1 MSLFAEYLREAGM
14 DSVEGPY
21 KVRIMNGKLVRIG
34 ELSRR
39 TGVSP
44 ELLRAWELRYGLLEP
59 SRTAGRFRL
68 YSEADVA
75 RVRRMRAN
83 LDAGLSASEAARI
96 ALVEHAEL
104 ESPALE
110 EDATDLARAL
120 ETYDDVGAQAA
131 LDRLLAA
138 FSLDV
143 VVRDVL
149 VPYLHGV
156 GERWERGE
164 LSVAQEHFISNVVR
178 GRLLALSRGW
188 DRGLGPRAVLAS
200 AEGDQHDL
208 PVLLFG
214 VLLRTHGWRITFLGA
229 DTPVAAL
236 IETVRA
242 LSPDVVVVVGTVE
255 GVFDLLVEQLREVA
269 REAPLYLAGAA
280 ADDDLARRADA
291 MHLGG
296 NLVEATAGVR
306 QAVKA

>member
-1 MSLFAEYLREAGM
+1 MSAE
-14 DSVEGPY
+14 
-21 KVRIMNGKLVRIG
+21 LVRIG

-83 LDAGLSASEAARI
+83 LADGLSASEAARA
-96 ALVEHAEL
+96 ALAERPQAD
-104 ESPALE
+104 SPGLE
-110 EDATDLARAL
+110 EAADDLARSL
-120 ETYDDVGAQAA
+120 EGYDDVGAQGA
-131 LDRLLAA
+131 LDGLLAA

-143 VVRDVL
+143 VVREVL
-149 VPYLHGV
+149 VPYLHDV
-156 GERWERGE
+156 GERWKGGA
-164 LSVAQEHFISNVVR
+164 LSVGQEHFISNVIR

-214 VLLRTHGWRITFLGA
+214 VVLRTHGWRITFLGA
-229 DTPVAAL
+229 DTPVTSLA
-236 IETVRA
+236 ETVRA
-242 LSPDVVVVVGTVE
+242 VRPDVVVVAGTVR
-255 GVFDLLVEQLREVA
+255 GVFDPIVEQLREVSKDV
-269 REAPLYLAGAA
+269 PLYLAGAA
-280 ADDDLARRADA
+280 ADDDLAGRAEA
-291 MHLGG
+291 VHLDGD
-296 NLVEATAGVR
+296 LVEATTRVR
-306 QAVKA
+306 QAAKA

>member
-1 MSLFAEYLREAGM
+1 MSAE
-14 DSVEGPY
+14 
-21 KVRIMNGKLVRIG
+21 LVRIG

-83 LDAGLSASEAARI
+83 LADGLSASEAARA
-96 ALVEHAEL
+96 ALAERPQAD
-104 ESPALE
+104 SPGLE
-110 EDATDLARAL
+110 EAADDLARSL
-120 ETYDDVGAQAA
+120 EGYDDVGAQGA
-131 LDRLLAA
+131 LDGLLAA

-143 VVRDVL
+143 VVREVL
-149 VPYLHGV
+149 VPYLHDV
-156 GERWERGE
+156 GERWKRGA
-164 LSVAQEHFISNVVR
+164 LSVGQEHFISNVIR

-214 VLLRTHGWRITFLGA
+214 VVLRTHGWRITFLGA
-229 DTPVAAL
+229 DTPVASLA
-236 IETVRA
+236 ETVRA
-242 LSPDVVVVVGTVE
+242 IRPDVVVVAGTVR
-255 GVFDLLVEQLREVA
+255 GVFDPIVEQLREVSKDV
-269 REAPLYLAGAA
+269 PLYLAGAA
-280 ADDDLARRADA
+280 ADDDLAGRAEA
-291 MHLGG
+291 VHLDGD
-296 NLVEATAGVR
+296 LVEATASVR
-306 QAVKA
+306 QAARA

>member
-1 MSLFAEYLREAGM
+1 MSAE
-14 DSVEGPY
+14 
-21 KVRIMNGKLVRIG
+21 LVRIG

-83 LDAGLSASEAARI
+83 LADGLSASEAARA
-96 ALVEHAEL
+96 ALAERPQAD
-104 ESPALE
+104 SPGLE
-110 EDATDLARAL
+110 EAADDLARSL
-120 ETYDDVGAQAA
+120 EGYDDVGAQGA
-131 LDRLLAA
+131 LDGLLAA

-143 VVRDVL
+143 VVREVL
-149 VPYLHGV
+149 VPYLHDV
-156 GERWERGE
+156 GERWKGGA
-164 LSVAQEHFISNVVR
+164 LSVGQEHFISNVIR

-214 VLLRTHGWRITFLGA
+214 VVLRTHGWRITFLGA
-229 DTPVAAL
+229 DTPVASLA
-236 IETVRA
+236 ETVR
-242 LSPDVVVVVGTVE
+242 
-255 GVFDLLVEQLREVA
+255 
-269 REAPLYLAGAA
+269 
-280 ADDDLARRADA
+280 
-291 MHLGG
+291 
-296 NLVEATAGVR
+296 
-306 QAVKA
+306 

>member
-1 MSLFAEYLREAGM
+1 MSAE
-14 DSVEGPY
+14 
-21 KVRIMNGKLVRIG
+21 LVRIG

-83 LDAGLSASEAARI
+83 LADGLSASEAARA
-96 ALVEHAEL
+96 ALAERPQAD
-104 ESPALE
+104 SRGLE
-110 EDATDLARAL
+110 EAADDLARSL
-120 ETYDDVGAQAA
+120 EGYDDVGAQGA
-131 LDRLLAA
+131 LDGLLAA

-143 VVRDVL
+143 VVREVL
-149 VPYLHGV
+149 VPYLHDV
-156 GERWERGE
+156 GERWKRGA
-164 LSVAQEHFISNVVR
+164 LSVGQEHFISNVIR

-214 VLLRTHGWRITFLGA
+214 VVLRTHGWRITFLGA
-229 DTPVAAL
+229 DTPVASLA
-236 IETVRA
+236 ETVRA
-242 LSPDVVVVVGTVE
+242 IRPDVVVVAGTVR
-255 GVFDLLVEQLREVA
+255 GVFDPIVEQLREVSKD
-269 REAPLYLAGAA
+269 APLYLAGAA
-280 ADDDLARRADA
+280 ADDDLAGRAEA
-291 MHLGG
+291 VHLDGD
-296 NLVEATAGVR
+296 LVEATTRVR
-306 QAVKA
+306 QAAKA

>member
-1 MSLFAEYLREAGM
+1 MSAE
-14 DSVEGPY
+14 
-21 KVRIMNGKLVRIG
+21 LVRIG

-83 LDAGLSASEAARI
+83 LADGLSASEAARA
-96 ALVEHAEL
+96 ALAERPQAD
-104 ESPALE
+104 SPGLE
-110 EDATDLARAL
+110 EAADDLARSL
-120 ETYDDVGAQAA
+120 EGYDDVGAQGA
-131 LDRLLAA
+131 LDGLLAA

-143 VVRDVL
+143 VVREVL
-149 VPYLHGV
+149 VPYLHDV
-156 GERWERGE
+156 GERWKRGA
-164 LSVAQEHFISNVVR
+164 LSVGQEHFISNVIR

-214 VLLRTHGWRITFLGA
+214 VVLRTHGWRITFLGA
-229 DTPVAAL
+229 DTPVASLA
-236 IETVRA
+236 ETVRGIR
-242 LSPDVVVVVGTVE
+242 PDVVVVAGTVR
-255 GVFDLLVEQLREVA
+255 GVFDPIVEQLREVSKDV
-269 REAPLYLAGAA
+269 PLYIAGAA
-280 ADDDLARRADA
+280 ADDDLAGRAEA
-291 MHLGG
+291 VHLDGD
-296 NLVEATAGVR
+296 LVEATTRVR
-306 QAVKA
+306 QAAKA

>member
-1 MSLFAEYLREAGM
+1 MSAE
-14 DSVEGPY
+14 
-21 KVRIMNGKLVRIG
+21 LVRIG

-83 LDAGLSASEAARI
+83 LADGLSASEAARA
-96 ALVEHAEL
+96 ALAERPQAD
-104 ESPALE
+104 SPGLE
-110 EDATDLARAL
+110 EAADDLARSL
-120 ETYDDVGAQAA
+120 EGYDDVGAQGA
-131 LDRLLAA
+131 LDGLLAA

-143 VVRDVL
+143 VVREVL
-149 VPYLHGV
+149 VPYLHDV
-156 GERWERGE
+156 GERWKHGA
-164 LSVAQEHFISNVVR
+164 LSVGQEHFISNVIR

-214 VLLRTHGWRITFLGA
+214 VVLRTHGWRITFLGA
-229 DTPVAAL
+229 DTPVASLA
-236 IETVRA
+236 ETVRA
-242 LSPDVVVVVGTVE
+242 IRPDVVVVAGTVR
-255 GVFDLLVEQLREVA
+255 GVFDPIVEQLREVSKDV
-269 REAPLYLAGAA
+269 PLYLAGAA
-280 ADDDLARRADA
+280 ADDDLAGRAEA
-291 MHLGG
+291 VHLDGD
-296 NLVEATAGVR
+296 LVEATTRVR
-306 QAVKA
+306 QAAKA

>member
-1 MSLFAEYLREAGM
+1 MSAE
-14 DSVEGPY
+14 
-21 KVRIMNGKLVRIG
+21 LVRIG

-83 LDAGLSASEAARI
+83 LADGLSASEAARA
-96 ALVEHAEL
+96 ALAERPQAD
-104 ESPALE
+104 SPGLE
-110 EDATDLARAL
+110 EAADDLARSL
-120 ETYDDVGAQAA
+120 EGYDDVGAQGA
-131 LDRLLAA
+131 LDGLLAA

-143 VVRDVL
+143 VVREVL
-149 VPYLHGV
+149 VPYLHDV
-156 GERWERGE
+156 GERWKRGA
-164 LSVAQEHFISNVVR
+164 LSVGQEHFISNVIR

-214 VLLRTHGWRITFLGA
+214 VVLRTHGWRVTFLGA
-229 DTPVAAL
+229 DTPVASLA
-236 IETVRA
+236 ETVRA
-242 LSPDVVVVVGTVE
+242 IRPDVVVVAGTVR
-255 GVFDLLVEQLREVA
+255 GVFDPIVEQLREVSKDV
-269 REAPLYLAGAA
+269 PLYIAGAA
-280 ADDDLARRADA
+280 ADDDLAGRAEA
-291 MHLGG
+291 VHLDGD
-296 NLVEATAGVR
+296 LVEATTRVR
-306 QAVKA
+306 QAAKA

>member
-1 MSLFAEYLREAGM
+1 MSAE
-14 DSVEGPY
+14 
-21 KVRIMNGKLVRIG
+21 LVRIG

-83 LDAGLSASEAARI
+83 LADGLSASEAARA
-96 ALVEHAEL
+96 ALAERPQAD
-104 ESPALE
+104 SPGLE
-110 EDATDLARAL
+110 EAADDLARSL
-120 ETYDDVGAQAA
+120 EGYDDVGAQGA
-131 LDRLLAA
+131 LDGLLAA

-143 VVRDVL
+143 VVREVL
-149 VPYLHGV
+149 VPYLHDV
-156 GERWERGE
+156 GERWKRGA
-164 LSVAQEHFISNVVR
+164 LSVGQEHFISNVIR

-214 VLLRTHGWRITFLGA
+214 VVLRTHGWRITFLGA
-229 DTPVAAL
+229 DTPVASLA
-236 IETVRA
+236 ETVRGIR
-242 LSPDVVVVVGTVE
+242 PDVVVVAGTVR
-255 GVFDLLVEQLREVA
+255 GVFDPIVEQLREVSKDV
-269 REAPLYLAGAA
+269 PLYLAGAA
-280 ADDDLARRADA
+280 ADDDLAGRAEA
-291 MHLGG
+291 VHLDGD
-296 NLVEATAGVR
+296 LVEATTRVR
-306 QAVKA
+306 QAAKA

>member
-1 MSLFAEYLREAGM
+1 MNAE
-14 DSVEGPY
+14 
-21 KVRIMNGKLVRIG
+21 LVRIG

-68 YSEADVA
+68 YSEADIA

-96 ALVEHAEL
+96 ALAQHL
-104 ESPALE
+104 QIDSPGLE
-110 EDATDLARAL
+110 EAANDLARAL
-120 ETYDDVGAQAA
+120 EAYDDVGAQAA

-138 FSLDV
+138 FSLEV
-143 VVRDVL
+143 VVREVL

-156 GERWERGE
+156 GERWERGD
-164 LSVAQEHFISNVVR
+164 LSVAQEHFISNVIR

-188 DRGLGPRAVLAS
+188 DRGFGPRAVLAS

-214 VLLRTHGWRITFLGA
+214 VVLRTHGWRITFLGA
-229 DTPVAAL
+229 DTPVASL

-242 LSPDVVVVVGTVE
+242 LSPDVVVVAGTVR
-255 GVFDLLVEQLREVA
+255 GAFDMLVDQLREVA
-269 REAPLYLAGAA
+269 QEAPLYLAGAA
-280 ADDDLARRADA
+280 ADEGLARRADA
-291 MHLGG
+291 IHLDGD
-296 NLVEATAGVR
+296 LVEATSSVG
-306 QAVKA
+306 QAAKA

>member
-1 MSLFAEYLREAGM
+1 MSAE
-14 DSVEGPY
+14 
-21 KVRIMNGKLVRIG
+21 LVRIG

-83 LDAGLSASEAARI
+83 LADGLSASEAARA
-96 ALVEHAEL
+96 ALAERPQAD
-104 ESPALE
+104 SPGLE
-110 EDATDLARAL
+110 EAADDLARSL
-120 ETYDDVGAQAA
+120 EGYDDVGAQGA
-131 LDRLLAA
+131 LDGLLAA

-143 VVRDVL
+143 VVREVL
-149 VPYLHGV
+149 VPYLHDV
-156 GERWERGE
+156 GERWKRGA
-164 LSVAQEHFISNVVR
+164 LSVGQEHFISNVIR

-214 VLLRTHGWRITFLGA
+214 VVLRTHGWRITFLGA
-229 DTPVAAL
+229 DTPVASLA
-236 IETVRA
+236 ETVRA
-242 LSPDVVVVVGTVE
+242 IRPDVVVVAGTVR
-255 GVFDLLVEQLREVA
+255 GVFDPIVEQLREVSKDV
-269 REAPLYLAGAA
+269 PLYLAGAA
-280 ADDDLARRADA
+280 ADDDLAGRAEA
-291 MHLGG
+291 VHLDGD
-296 NLVEATAGVR
+296 LVEATTRIR
-306 QAVKA
+306 QAAKA

>member
-1 MSLFAEYLREAGM
+1 
-14 DSVEGPY
+14 
-21 KVRIMNGKLVRIG
+21 VRIG

-83 LDAGLSASEAARI
+83 LADGLSASEAARA
-96 ALVEHAEL
+96 ALAERPQAD
-104 ESPALE
+104 SPGLE
-110 EDATDLARAL
+110 EAADDLARSL
-120 ETYDDVGAQAA
+120 EGYDDVGAQGA
-131 LDRLLAA
+131 LDGLLAA

-143 VVRDVL
+143 VVREVL
-149 VPYLHGV
+149 VPYLHDV
-156 GERWERGE
+156 GERWKRGA
-164 LSVAQEHFISNVVR
+164 LSVGQEHFISNVIR

-214 VLLRTHGWRITFLGA
+214 VVLRTHGWRITFLGA
-229 DTPVAAL
+229 DTPVASLA
-236 IETVRA
+236 ETVRGIR
-242 LSPDVVVVVGTVE
+242 PDVVVVAGTVR
-255 GVFDLLVEQLREVA
+255 GVFDPIVEQLREVSKDV
-269 REAPLYLAGAA
+269 PLYLAGAA
-280 ADDDLARRADA
+280 ADDDLAGRAEA
-291 MHLGG
+291 VHLDGD
-296 NLVEATAGVR
+296 LVEATTRVR
-306 QAVKA
+306 QAAKA

>member
-1 MSLFAEYLREAGM
+1 MSAE
-14 DSVEGPY
+14 
-21 KVRIMNGKLVRIG
+21 LVRIG

-83 LDAGLSASEAARI
+83 LADGLSASEAARA
-96 ALVEHAEL
+96 ALAERPQAD
-104 ESPALE
+104 SPGLE
-110 EDATDLARAL
+110 EAADDLARSL
-120 ETYDDVGAQAA
+120 EGYDDVGAQGA
-131 LDRLLAA
+131 LDGLLAA

-143 VVRDVL
+143 VVREVL
-149 VPYLHGV
+149 VPYLHDV
-156 GERWERGE
+156 GERWKGGA
-164 LSVAQEHFISNVVR
+164 LSVGQEHFISNVIR

-214 VLLRTHGWRITFLGA
+214 VVLRTHGWRITFLGA
-229 DTPVAAL
+229 DTPVASLA
-236 IETVRA
+236 ETVRA
-242 LSPDVVVVVGTVE
+242 IRPDVVVVAGTVR
-255 GVFDLLVEQLREVA
+255 GVFDPIVEQLREVSKDV
-269 REAPLYLAGAA
+269 PLYLAGAA
-280 ADDDLARRADA
+280 ADDDLAGRAEA
-291 MHLGG
+291 EHLDGD
-296 NLVEATAGVR
+296 LVEATASVR
-306 QAVKA
+306 QAARA